1 MQQSEFSDRRLAAF
15 ASLGLLSAFAVAL
28 IVVRV
33 GYTMRPEGLGLVWNL
48 FLAWVPFALAV
59 AVYDGVRRGVSS
71 AALAMGVFLWLL
83 FFPNAPYIVTDFH
96 HLEEWAGA
104 PEWFDVVV
112 MTAFAWT
119 GLLLGLLSLYLI
131 HAVARRAVGAVNAWA
146 LVLAVL
152 ALSSFG
158 IYLGRF
164 ERWNSW
170 DVFTRPQS
178 LLGDALEHLT
188 DARTVSV
195 TILFTAFLTTS
206 YLVFYS
212 FMRLAALERADRG

>member
-1 MQQSEFSDRRLAAF
+1 MQRSELSDRRRAAF
-15 ASLGLLSAFAVAL
+15 ASLGLLSLFAVAL

-71 AALAMGVFLWLL
+71 VALAAGGFLWLL
-83 FFPNAPYIVTDFH
+83 FFPNAPYIVTDFG
-96 HLEEWAGA
+96 HLERWTGA
-104 PEWFDVVV
+104 PKWFDVVV
-112 MTAFAWT
+112 LTAFAWC
-119 GLLLGLLSLYLI
+119 GLLLGLLSLYLM
-131 HAVARRAVGAVNAWA
+131 HAVARRLVGAVNAWA
-146 LVLAVL
+146 FVVVVL

-170 DVFTRPQS
+170 NVFTSPRM
-178 LLGDALEHLT
+178 LLADTLEELA
-188 DARTVSV
+188 DVRAVSV
-195 TILFTAFLTTS
+195 TVLFTAFLTAT